1 MHRSSGQLGFVDQ
14 MIGPGHSRSDRF
26 FQAVDQMLDWE
37 PFEER
42 LAVVYNSPKG
52 RPSHPPLM
60 LFKVMLLQRWYS
72 LSDPAAEDALNDR
85 KSFARFVGL
94 GLEQTAPDHS
104 VICRFRKELVRR
116 GLMQPLLDELAR
128 QIDDKGL
135 VLKEGT
141 LLDATFVA
149 SAARPPAPPRPGKPK
164 KAGPAT
170 DQAPAGQAAVA
181 EPQPAAKTDPQAG
194 KRSKID
200 PEARWA
206 RKGKLAVFGYKL
218 HIAAD
223 SERRVVRAHR
233 LTAANRN
240 DCELGPDLVQ
250 RDGGAHYAD
259 KGYSSQPMRDTLHR
273 LGLPDGVMRLGNK
286 HHPDSPAVR
295 CRNRWIAGI
304 RCRVEGVFA
313 EIKRSFGLRRSRYLG
328 MPKVQLDC
336 DLAVFA
342 FNLKTLA
349 LSPRPQDRSTR

>member
-14 MIGPGHSRSDRF
+14 MIRPGKSRSDRF
-26 FQAVDQMLDWE
+26 FRAVDQMLDWT

-42 LAVVYNSPKG
+42 LTIVYNSPKG

-94 GLEQTAPDHS
+94 GLEETAPDHS
-104 VICRFRKELVRR
+104 VICRFRNELVRR

-141 LLDATFVA
+141 LLDATFLA
-149 SAARPPAPPRPGKPK
+149 SAARPPAPPRPAKAEKP
-164 KAGPAT
+164 GPA
-170 DQAPAGQAAVA
+170 AVEEPPAEQKAVEQKAAA
-181 EPQPAAKTDPQAG
+181 AKPAQKTDPEAG

-223 SERRVVRAHR
+223 SERRIVRAHR

-259 KGYSSQPMRDTLHR
+259 KGYSSQPMRDTLRR

-286 HHPDSPAVR
+286 HHADSPAAR
-295 CRNRWIAGI
+295 RRNR
-304 RCRVEGVFA
+304 
-313 EIKRSFGLRRSRYLG
+313 
-328 MPKVQLDC
+328 
-336 DLAVFA
+336 
-342 FNLKTLA
+342 
-349 LSPRPQDRSTR
+349 

>member
-1 MHRSSGQLGFVDQ
+1 
-14 MIGPGHSRSDRF
+14 
-26 FQAVDQMLDWE
+26 
-37 PFEER
+37 
-42 LAVVYNSPKG
+42 
-52 RPSHPPLM
+52 M
-60 LFKVMLLQRWYS
+60 LFKVMLLQRWYT

-94 GLEQTAPDHS
+94 GLEETAPDHS

-149 SAARPPAPPRPGKPK
+149 SAARPPAPPRPA
-164 KAGPAT
+164 KAVKSGPV
-170 DQAPAGQAAVA
+170 AGQEPPA
-181 EPQPAAKTDPQAG
+181 EPKAARKTDPEAG
-194 KRSKID
+194 KRSRID

-223 SERRVVRAHR
+223 SERRIVRAHR

-250 RDGGAHYAD
+250 PDGGAHYAD
-259 KGYSSQPMRDTLHR
+259 KGYSSQPMRDQLRR

-286 HHPDSPAVR
+286 HHPDSPAAR
-295 CRNRWIAGI
+295 RRNRWIAGI
-304 RCRVEGVFA
+304 RWRVEGVFA
-313 EIKRSFGLRRSRYLG
+313 EMKRSFAFRRSRYLG
-328 MPKVQLDC
+328 LPKVQLDC

-349 LSPRPQDRSTR
+349 LAPRPRTQSAR

>member
-1 MHRSSGQLGFVDQ
+1 
-14 MIGPGHSRSDRF
+14 
-26 FQAVDQMLDWE
+26 
-37 PFEER
+37 
-42 LAVVYNSPKG
+42 
-52 RPSHPPLM
+52 M

-94 GLEQTAPDHS
+94 GLEETAPDHS
-104 VICRFRKELVRR
+104 VICRFRNQLVRR

-141 LLDATFVA
+141 LLDATFLA
-149 SAARPPAPPRPGKPK
+149 SAARPPAPPRPAKAEKP
-164 KAGPAT
+164 GPA
-170 DQAPAGQAAVA
+170 AVEEPPAEQEAVEQKAAEQKA
-181 EPQPAAKTDPQAG
+181 AAAKPAQKTDPEAG

-223 SERRVVRAHR
+223 SERRIVRAHR

-259 KGYSSQPMRDTLHR
+259 KGYSSQPMRDALRR

-286 HHPDSPAVR
+286 HHADSPAAR
-295 CRNRWIAGI
+295 RRNRWIAGI

-313 EIKRSFGLRRSRYLG
+313 EMKRSFGFRRSRYLG
-328 MPKVQLDC
+328 LPKVQLDC

-349 LSPRPQDRSTR
+349 LAPRPQGQSRR

>member
-14 MIGPGHSRSDRF
+14 MIGPGNSRSDRF
-26 FQAVDQMLDWE
+26 FQAVDQMLDWK

-42 LAVVYNSPKG
+42 LAVIYNSPKG
-52 RPSHPPLM
+52 RPSHRPLM
-60 LFKVMLLQRWYS
+60 LFKVMLLQRWYT

-94 GLEQTAPDHS
+94 GLEESAPDHS

-128 QIDDKGL
+128 QIDEKGL

-149 SAARPPAPPRPGKPK
+149 SAARPPAPPPPA
-164 KAGPAT
+164 KAVKSGPA
-170 DQAPAGQAAVA
+170 AGQEPPA
-181 EPQPAAKTDPQAG
+181 EPKAAPKTDPEAG
-194 KRSKID
+194 KRSRID

-223 SERRVVRAHR
+223 SERRIVRAHR

-250 RDGGAHYAD
+250 PDGGAHYAD
-259 KGYSSQPMRDTLHR
+259 KGYSSQPMRDTLRR

-286 HHPDSPAVR
+286 HHPDSPAAR
-295 CRNRWIAGI
+295 RRNRWIAGI

-313 EIKRSFGLRRSRYLG
+313 EMKRSFAFRRSRYLG
-328 MPKVQLDC
+328 LPKVQLDC

-349 LSPRPQDRSTR
+349 LAPRPRTQSAR